1 MSPIALTRR
10 RVLLGGVGLLAYSGT
25 AYWSI
30 TERIMRA
37 EVPLYGETVAF
48 GGGGSREIVP
58 VGRVDAVV
66 PGTRVLADRVQT
78 AALLEE
84 EQAWLASCAPWVQTR
99 LDAGDDVLRS
109 ALLDLRALSA
119 DLKVSVAGWTDRWR
133 YAWPRDV
140 SFVAAALA
148 RVGHHDAAADQ
159 LRWLRGVQ
167 GRDGGFEARYDPSTR
182 RPPDDRVAQLDGTG
196 WVVWGAGQIAAQAPE
211 RATELLTPLTSLLVR
226 SCTKL
231 LDSLDEATALPP
243 ASSDYWEIV
252 EDTLTLGTAA
262 AVLAGLRSGAVV
274 LPLVGE
280 YALAERARAASDT
293 LAAQVRKH
301 FGPNGYP
308 RLLGGS
314 ASDAAVTFLVAPI
327 GPTEADVEV
336 LTAIDRAQTSMLRPA
351 GGLAPG
357 ASWKNDG
364 ISWTPTTA
372 LFAAAWAANG
382 YPSKAE
388 ILLTWLGDHRTE
400 AGSYPEKVL
409 HDGRPAAVAPLAWTA
424 SLVVIATHELVR
436 G

>member
-84 EQAWLASCAPWVQTR
+84 EQAWLASCAPWVQTC

-196 WVVWGAGQIAAQAPE
+196 WVVWGAAQIAAQSPE
-211 RATELLTPLTSLLVR
+211 RATELP
-226 SCTKL
+226 
-231 LDSLDEATALPP
+231 
-243 ASSDYWEIV
+243 I
-252 EDTLTLGTAA
+252 
-262 AVLAGLRSGAVV
+262 
-274 LPLVGE
+274 
-280 YALAERARAASDT
+280 
-293 LAAQVRKH
+293 RKH
-301 FGPNGYP
+301 FGP
-308 RLLGGS
+308 
-314 ASDAAVTFLVAPI
+314 TPI

-382 YPSKAE
+382 YPTKAE

-409 HDGRPAAVAPLAWTA
+409 HDGRPAAVAPLAWPA
-424 SLVVIATHELVR
+424 SLVVIATHALVR